1 MRVALAHRDLHQATR
16 GGICTVYKALAR
28 QLAARG
34 ASVTLITQ
42 HSPRPV
48 RISGVTTVSLPRT
61 ENRTEHRNAVALAI
75 DQAQPDVVDCSTW
88 EAETLHYL
96 ARPRTRRSPVLVRGE
111 FSAARLGAWQLARDE
126 QRLVHAVDQVI
137 AVSDYAARD
146 LAREYGIALPPV
158 VANGVDRTA
167 FRPGPVSAPAS
178 GYRVTLDGRGQPISR
193 TPVSSPRAGDQPVM
207 PWDRGVTGFARLV
220 WVGKITPM
228 KGWDILE
235 AAVRRRCGRV
245 RRGFIRAMAAAVPR
259 CGGRRGWRSRAGSG
273 PGPGRRGVSRRC
285 GRIRRGR
292 R

>member
-61 ENRTEHRNAVALAI
+61 ENLTEHRNAVALAI

-126 QRLVHAVDQVI
+126 QRLVHAADQVI

-273 PGPGRRGVSRRC
+273 PGPGRRGVSRRS
-285 GRIRRGR
+285 GRIR
-292 R
+292 